1 MVYLGIDVG
10 GTNIAAGVVNEEY
23 RITAS
28 AKLKTKL
35 GCTAEETGEL
45 LAKAAE
51 EALRKAGASLD
62 DVKWVGAG
70 SPGAVN
76 RDTGKIDFINNIP
89 QFVGFPLRD
98 YLANRLGKPAYIEN
112 DANAAAYG
120 EYKAGALKGTKNSL
134 AITIGTG
141 IGSGIIIDGKIY
153 AGANFAG
160 GEMGHMV
167 IVKDGR
173 PCTCGRRGCWER
185 YSAATGLISMTK
197 EAMQMH
203 PDAKIIWDM
212 VGNDL
217 NNVDG
222 RTSFD
227 AMRAGDPLGKAV
239 VDEYI
244 SYLACGIA
252 NCINILQP
260 AVICIGGGICN
271 EGETLLAPLRKLVA
285 KEVYSKIPEHET
297 LIVRAQLG
305 NDAGIIG
312 AALLGCQ

>member
-10 GTNIAAGVVNEEY
+10 GTNIAAGVVDEEY
-23 RITAS
+23 RIIAS

-197 EAMQMH
+197 EAMQAH
-203 PDAKIIWDM
+203 PDAKTIWDIAE
-212 VGNDL
+212 NNL